1 MNLEWKRSKCHSSV
15 WSNIK
20 WYYIQRLSYDLKR
33 RWFHTRQCQFHF
45 CLQFE
50 FYWRLKTYLS
60 INIQLGII
68 IIHDQCNYMPVF
80 TGKLLACF
88 NCSTKKEKK
97 IWIWNNNLSKY
108 TVVCLWYCE
117 ESTCTCNNK
126 PYIADANLWTN
137 YNNQTFC
144 SICWRYIDFK
154 MVRCLF

>member
-20 WYYIQRLSYDLKR
+20 RYYIQRLSYDLKR

-50 FYWRLKTYLS
+50 FYWRLKTYFS
-60 INIQLGII
+60 INIQLEII
-68 IIHDQCNYMPVF
+68 IVHDQCDNMPVF
-80 TGKLLACF
+80 TSKLLACF

-97 IWIWNNNLSKY
+97 YEITINLNIVSKIASNI
-108 TVVCLWYCE
+108 VRK
-117 ESTCTCNNK
+117 STCSYNNK
-126 PYIADANLWTN
+126 PCIADANLWTN

-154 MVRCLF
+154 MVWCMF